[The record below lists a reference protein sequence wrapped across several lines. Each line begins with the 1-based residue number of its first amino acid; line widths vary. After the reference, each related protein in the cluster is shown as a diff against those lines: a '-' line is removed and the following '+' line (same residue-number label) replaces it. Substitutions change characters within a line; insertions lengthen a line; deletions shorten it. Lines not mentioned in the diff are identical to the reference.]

1 MNGPNAVKDPVCG
14 MSVKPDSAAASLE
27 YQGRTFYFCCH
38 HCLEQF
44 RANPQKFRFKP
55 QAERIETAHEMHGQH
70 EEHSCCH
77 DESHGM
83 RHHDHMEVKPASAAK
98 YFCPMCPG
106 VESDKPGDCPKCG
119 MALERNPAWVAP
131 SAGKTIYTCPMHP
144 EIEQDHPGDCPK
156 CGMALEPKT
165 VAAEEED
172 PEIRALS
179 FKFWIALVLTV
190 PVLIIAMGGW
200 VGLNVDAIVPKSIS
214 KWIEFG
220 LSTPVVLWAGNVFFV
235 RGWKSLVNRS
245 LNMFTLI
252 KVGVGAAYLYSTVAV
267 LFPDIFPA
275 SFRENG
281 ELGLYFESAAV
292 ITVLVL
298 MGQLLEAR
306 ARSRTG
312 QAIKSLLGLAAKTA
326 HRVRDGQEEDVPVD
340 EIQKGD
346 QLRVRPGEK
355 VPLDGV
361 ILEGKS
367 NLDESMITGEPVPVN
382 KVSGDKVIGA
392 TVNQTGSFLM
402 RAEKVG
408 SETLLA
414 HIIQMVS
421 DAQRS
426 RAPIQ
431 KLADTVAG
439 YFVPTVIGASLL
451 TFIVWALWGPAPT
464 MAYALVN
471 AISVLI
477 IACPCALGL
486 ATPMSIMVGVGRA
499 AQAGVLIK
507 NAEAIERTEKV
518 THLITD
524 KTGTLTAG
532 KPKVMSL
539 VAAAGIDEKYVL
551 QLAASLEQQSEH
563 PLARAIVDEAK
574 LKEIEL
580 ETVDAF
586 ESTTGGGVQGKVQ
599 NQSVRVGKEKFLREA
614 GVNVPG
620 DLSQQAHA
628 LQENAQTVVWLARGN
643 QAVGLL
649 GIADPIKDTTREAV
663 KTLHGLG
670 IKVIMCTGDNRKTAE
685 AVGRELGIDQVK
697 AEAMPQD
704 KHELIE
710 QLKRQGAV
718 VAMAGDGIKD
728 APALAAAD
736 VGVAMGTGTDVAI
749 QSAGITL
756 VKGDLMGIAKAFHL
770 SRAVM
775 KNIRQNLFFA
785 FFYNAIGIPIAAGV
799 LYPFV
804 RLLLNPM
811 IAGAA
816 MSFSSV
822 SVVSNALRLRRTAL

>member
-1 MNGPNAVKDPVCG
+1 MEMNTETDPICG
-14 MSVKPDSAAASLE
+14 MSVDKATALKAERDGQS
-27 YQGRTFYFCCH
+27 FYFCSN
-38 HCLEQF
+38 HC
-44 RANPQKFRFKP
+44 RQKFLS
-55 QAERIETAHEMHGQH
+55 AHVPIAVAGSGE
-70 EEHSCCH
+70 SS
-77 DESHGM
+77 SHGHAQHA
-83 RHHDHMEVKPASAAK
+83 HHHHANDKAAQPSSAAK

-119 MALERNPAWVAP
+119 MALERNPAYVESA
-131 SAGKTIYTCPMHP
+131 AGKTIYTCPMHP

-156 CGMALEPKT
+156 CGMALELKT
-165 VAAEEED
+165 VAAEAED
-172 PEIRALS
+172 DHEIRALS
-179 FKFWIALVLTV
+179 RKFWVALGLTI
-190 PVLIIAMGGW
+190 PVLLIAMGDW
-200 VGLNVDAIVPKSIS
+200 VGLNVSAIIPKSVS
-214 KWIEFG
+214 KWIEFV
-220 LSTPVVLWAGNVFFV
+220 LATPVVLWAGSLFFV
-235 RGWKSLVNRS
+235 RGWKSILNRS

-252 KVGVGAAYLYSTVAV
+252 MVGVGAAYFYSAVAV
-267 LFPDIFPA
+267 LFPGIFPE
-275 SFRENG
+275 SFRHSG
-281 ELGLYFESAAV
+281 EVGLYFESAAV

-298 MGQLLEAR
+298 MGQMLEAK

-326 HRVRDGQEEDVPVD
+326 HRIRDGQEEDVPVD

-361 ILEGKS
+361 IVEGKS
-367 NLDESMITGEPVPVN
+367 NLDESMITGEPIPVN
-382 KVSGDKVIGA
+382 KSAGDKVIGA

-408 SETLLA
+408 SETLLSQ
-414 HIIQMVS
+414 IIQMVS

-439 YFVPTVIGASLL
+439 YFVPAVIGASIL

-499 AQAGVLIK
+499 AQAGILIK

-532 KPKVMSL
+532 KPKVTSVVTAPGL
-539 VAAAGIDEKYVL
+539 DEREL
-551 QLAASLEQQSEH
+551 LRIAASLEQQSEH
-563 PLARAIVDEAK
+563 PLARAIVDAAK
-574 LKEIEL
+574 EKEVQSS
-580 ETVDAF
+580 TVDEF
-586 ESTTGGGVQGKVQ
+586 DSTTGGGVQGNVQ
-599 NQSVRVGKEKFLREA
+599 GEHVRVGKEKFLHEA
-614 GVNVPG
+614 GVNIPSE
-620 DLSQQAHA
+620 LSQQAQA
-628 LQENAQTVVWLARGN
+628 LQEKAQTVVWLAKGN
-643 QAVGLL
+643 QAIGLL
-649 GIADPIKDTTREAV
+649 GIADPIKDTTRDAV
-663 KTLHGLG
+663 KTLHDLG

-685 AVGRELGIDQVK
+685 AVALELGIDDVK

-704 KHELIE
+704 KHELVK
-710 QLKRQGAV
+710 QLKSQGAI
-718 VAMAGDGIKD
+718 VAMAGDGIND

-756 VKGDLMGIAKAFHL
+756 VKGDLMGIAKAFYV

-785 FFYNAIGIPIAAGV
+785 FIYNALGIPIAAGV

-816 MSFSSV
+816 MSFSSL
-822 SVVSNALRLRRTAL
+822 SVVGNALRLRRTKL